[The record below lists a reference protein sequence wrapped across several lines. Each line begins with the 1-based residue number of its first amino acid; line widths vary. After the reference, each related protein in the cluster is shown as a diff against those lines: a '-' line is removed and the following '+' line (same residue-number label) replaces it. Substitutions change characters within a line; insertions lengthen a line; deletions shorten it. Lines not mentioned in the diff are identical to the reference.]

1 MYILNDYSLSP
12 VFNIRGVKELTPET
26 EFKIPIGGIELSKI
40 NIQED
45 GIIEETAGLENA
57 RGIFKISHARSIQN
71 GTKNVFDSTGINPIG
86 IKIEFNRDVVTN
98 ELVGLPVFTKGFF
111 IVRQPRIP
119 TILAQGVGISTTKHG
134 HLPTIKTDN
143 KYIVES
149 FLSHDAKKKPFLK
162 NSLYTLTVNQV
173 VNNALICPEASIR
186 PEVYNTYFNSSEYNL
201 AKSKYQPTNRY
212 FNKKLFIVANI

>member
-12 VFNIRGVKELTPET
+12 VFNIRGIKELTPET

-45 GIIEETAGLENA
+45 GIIEETDGLENA
-57 RGIFKISHARSIQN
+57 RGIFKINHKEP
-71 GTKNVFDSTGINPIG
+71 TKNVFSSTGINPIG

-134 HLPTIKTDN
+134 HLPSINTGND

-162 NSLYTLTVNQV
+162 NSLCT
-173 VNNALICPEASIR
+173 
-186 PEVYNTYFNSSEYNL
+186 
-201 AKSKYQPTNRY
+201 
-212 FNKKLFIVANI
+212 